1 MMAILSAYYNLIPI
15 TLLQGVIY
23 AFVAPAIM
31 IPFRLL
37 SFPDLTAEG
46 SFPLGA
52 SVTAATLAAG
62 LEPISATLLALVAG
76 FAAGATTALIHRI
89 FRLNT
94 LLCGILVVT
103 MLYSIDIR
111 IMGKPN
117 IPMFTYDDLF
127 GMFLGDH
134 TRSLTARI
142 LFVLALVL
150 LCTIALYA
158 FLKTEMG
165 FALRAVGASQTMARA
180 QGLSISYYVVLGIG
194 MAGALSAM
202 GGSILAQS
210 QSFADVNMGFGV
222 LVNGLAA
229 LIRRAVDRPKHAR
242 ASACGAARRRHRLLS
257 GGQLCAGTRHAAVGF
272 EAVDRPVRVVVAR
285 PAAAAK
291 PRSALGNDRLSVLIY
306 SHHD

>member
-1 MMAILSAYYNLIPI
+1 MTAILSAYYNLIPI

-23 AFVAPAIM
+23 AFVALAIM

-52 SVTAATLAAG
+52 SVTAAMLAAG

-76 FAAGATTALIHRI
+76 FAAGTTTALIHRI

-127 GMFLGDH
+127 GIFLGDYA
-134 TRSLTARI
+134 RSLTARI
-142 LFVLALVL
+142 LFVTALVVL
-150 LCTIALYA
+150 FTVALYC

-194 MAGALSAM
+194 MAGALAAM

-229 LIRRAVDRPKHAR
+229 LIVGEQLVGRNTLAR
-242 ASACGAARRRHRLLS
+242 QLAAPLVGAIVYYQVVSFALALGMQPSDLKLLTGIFVLLLLGLPLLRNRAARS
-257 GGQLCAGTRHAAVGF
+257 DMIG
-272 EAVDRPVRVVVAR
+272 
-285 PAAAAK
+285 
-291 PRSALGNDRLSVLIY
+291 
-306 SHHD
+306 

>member
-1 MMAILSAYYNLIPI
+1 MTAILTAYYNLIPI

-23 AFVAPAIM
+23 AFVALAIM

-52 SVTAATLAAG
+52 SVTAAMLAAG
-62 LEPISATLLALVAG
+62 LEPVLATLLALIAG
-76 FAAGATTALIHRI
+76 FAAGATTALIHRV

-127 GMFLGDH
+127 GIFLGDH
-134 TRSLTARI
+134 ARSLTARI
-142 LFVLALVL
+142 LFVTALAVMF
-150 LCTIALYA
+150 TVALYA

-229 LIRRAVDRPKHAR
+229 LIVGEQLVGRNTLAR
-242 ASACGAARRRHRLLS
+242 QLAAPLVGAIVYY
-257 GGQLCAGTRHAAVGF
+257 Q
-272 EAVDRPVRVVVAR
+272 VVSFAL
-285 PAAAAK
+285 
-291 PRSALGNDRLSVLIY
+291 ALGMQPSDLKLLTGIFVLLLLGLPLLKNRTARSDMIG
-306 SHHD
+306 

>member
-1 MMAILSAYYNLIPI
+1 MVAILSAYYNLIPI

-23 AFVAPAIM
+23 AFVALAIM

-52 SVTAATLAAG
+52 SVTAAMLAAG

-127 GMFLGDH
+127 AIFLGGHSRD
-134 TRSLTARI
+134 LTPRI
-142 LFVLALVL
+142 LFVLALVV
-150 LCTIALYA
+150 LCTVALYA

-165 FALRAVGASQTMARA
+165 FALRAVGASPTMARA

-194 MAGALSAM
+194 MAGAMSAM

-229 LIRRAVDRPKHAR
+229 LIVGEQLIGRNTLAR
-242 ASACGAARRRHRLLS
+242 QLAAPLVGAIVYYQVVSFALALGMQPSDLKLLTGLFVLLLLGLPLLRNRAARS
-257 GGQLCAGTRHAAVGF
+257 EMIG
-272 EAVDRPVRVVVAR
+272 
-285 PAAAAK
+285 
-291 PRSALGNDRLSVLIY
+291 
-306 SHHD
+306 

>member
-1 MMAILSAYYNLIPI
+1 MTAILSAYANLIPI

-23 AFVAPAIM
+23 AFVALGIM

-37 SFPDLTAEG
+37 AFPDLTAEG

-52 SVTAATLAAG
+52 SVTAAALAAG
-62 LEPISATLLALVAG
+62 FGPLTATALALMAG
-76 FAAGATTALIHRI
+76 LMAGATTALIHRVL
-89 FRLNT
+89 RLNT

-127 GMFLGDH
+127 SIFLGAH
-134 TRSLTARI
+134 ARDLAPRI
-142 LFVLALVL
+142 ALVSGAAV
-150 LCTIALYA
+150 LCTLALYA

-165 FALRAVGASQTMARA
+165 FALRAVGASQSMARA
-180 QGLSISYYVVLGIG
+180 QGLSVSSYVLLGIG
-194 MAGALSAM
+194 MAGALSAL

-222 LVNGLAA
+222 LVNGLASLIVGEQLIGRQTLLRQLAAPLVGAIVYYQVVSLA
-229 LIRRAVDRPKHAR
+229 L
-242 ASACGAARRRHRLLS
+242 
-257 GGQLCAGTRHAAVGF
+257 
-272 EAVDRPVRVVVAR
+272 
-285 PAAAAK
+285 
-291 PRSALGNDRLSVLIY
+291 ALGMQPSDLKLLTGLFVLLLLALPLLRRNAER
-306 SHHD
+306 SEMPG

>member
-1 MMAILSAYYNLIPI
+1 MTILQAYYNLIPI

-23 AFVAPAIM
+23 AFVALGIM

-52 SVTAATLAAG
+52 SVTAAVLAAG
-62 LEPISATLLALVAG
+62 ADPVSATALAIVAG

-127 GMFLGDH
+127 SIFLGEWS
-134 TRSLTARI
+134 RSLTGRI
-142 LFVLALVL
+142 VFVGAIAIVF
-150 LCTIALYA
+150 TAALYS
-158 FLKTEMG
+158 FLKTQMG
-165 FALRAVGASQTMARA
+165 LALRAVGASQSMARA

-194 MAGALSAM
+194 IAGALSAL
-202 GGSILAQS
+202 GGSILAQN

-222 LVNGLAA
+222 LVNGLASLIVGEQLIGRQTLARQLAAPLVGAVVYYQVVSFA
-229 LIRRAVDRPKHAR
+229 L
-242 ASACGAARRRHRLLS
+242 
-257 GGQLCAGTRHAAVGF
+257 
-272 EAVDRPVRVVVAR
+272 
-285 PAAAAK
+285 
-291 PRSALGNDRLSVLIY
+291 ALGMQPSDLKLLTGLFVLILLGLPLLKGRTARQ
-306 SHHD
+306 DTLA

>member
-23 AFVAPAIM
+23 AFVALAIM

-52 SVTAATLAAG
+52 SVTAAMLAAG

-142 LFVLALVL
+142 LFVLALVV
-150 LCTIALYA
+150 LCTVALYA

-229 LIRRAVDRPKHAR
+229 LIVGEQLIGRSTLAR
-242 ASACGAARRRHRLLS
+242 QLAAPLVGAIVYYQVVSFALALGMQPSDLKLLTGLFVLLLLGVPLLRNRAARS
-257 GGQLCAGTRHAAVGF
+257 EMIG
-272 EAVDRPVRVVVAR
+272 
-285 PAAAAK
+285 
-291 PRSALGNDRLSVLIY
+291 
-306 SHHD
+306 

>member
-1 MMAILSAYYNLIPI
+1 MAILQAYTNLIPV

-23 AFVAPAIM
+23 AFVALGIM

-52 SVTAATLAAG
+52 SVTAAILAAG
-62 LEPISATLLALVAG
+62 ADPVSATILAIAAG
-76 FAAGATTALIHRI
+76 FVAGATTALIHRL

-117 IPMFTYDDLF
+117 IPMFTYDD
-127 GMFLGDH
+127 MFSILGNWS
-134 TRSLTARI
+134 RSLGARI
-142 LFVLALVL
+142 ALVSAIAII
-150 LCTIALYA
+150 CTIALYC

-165 FALRAVGASQTMARA
+165 LALRAVGASQSMARA
-180 QGLSISYYVVLGIG
+180 QGLSTSYYVILGIG
-194 MAGALSAM
+194 IAGALSAL
-202 GGSILAQS
+202 GGSILAQN

-222 LVNGLAA
+222 LVNGLASLIVGEQLIGRQTLARQLAAPLVGAVVYYQVVSFA
-229 LIRRAVDRPKHAR
+229 L
-242 ASACGAARRRHRLLS
+242 
-257 GGQLCAGTRHAAVGF
+257 
-272 EAVDRPVRVVVAR
+272 
-285 PAAAAK
+285 
-291 PRSALGNDRLSVLIY
+291 ALGMQPSDLKLLTGLFVLALLGLPLLR
-306 SHHD
+306 SRRTQSDALA

>member
-1 MMAILSAYYNLIPI
+1 MAILQAYYNLIPV

-23 AFVAPAIM
+23 AFVALGIM

-52 SVTAATLAAG
+52 SVSAAVLAAG
-62 LEPISATLLALVAG
+62 ADPVSATAMAIVAG

-117 IPMFTYDDLF
+117 IPLFTYDDLF
-127 GMFLGDH
+127 SIFLGGWS
-134 TRSLTARI
+134 RSLGARI
-142 LFVLALVL
+142 AFVGAIAIV
-150 LCTIALYA
+150 CTVALYC

-165 FALRAVGASQTMARA
+165 LALRAVGASQSMARA

-194 MAGALSAM
+194 IAGALSAL
-202 GGSILAQS
+202 GGSILAQN

-222 LVNGLAA
+222 LVNGLASLIVGEQLIGRQTLARQLAAPLVGAIVYYQVVSFA
-229 LIRRAVDRPKHAR
+229 L
-242 ASACGAARRRHRLLS
+242 
-257 GGQLCAGTRHAAVGF
+257 
-272 EAVDRPVRVVVAR
+272 
-285 PAAAAK
+285 
-291 PRSALGNDRLSVLIY
+291 ALGMQPSDLKLLTGLFVLALLGLPLLK
-306 SHHD
+306 SRTSRTDALA

>member
-1 MMAILSAYYNLIPI
+1 MSVLTAYYNLIPI

-23 AFVAPAIM
+23 AFVALAIM
-31 IPFRLL
+31 IPFRVL

-52 SVTAATLAAG
+52 SVTAAALAAG
-62 LEPISATLLALVAG
+62 SDPVSATMLALLAG
-76 FAAGATTALIHRI
+76 FAAGATTAIIHRV

-117 IPMFTYDDLF
+117 IPLFTYEDLF
-127 GMFLGDH
+127 SISLGDYS
-134 TRSLTARI
+134 RLLSARI
-142 LFVLALVL
+142 VAVTACVVI
-150 LCTIALYA
+150 CTIALYC

-165 FALRAVGASQTMARA
+165 LALRAVGASQSMARA
-180 QGLSISYYVVLGIG
+180 QGLSISYYVIFGIG
-194 MAGALSAM
+194 LAGALSAI
-202 GGSILAQS
+202 GGSILAQN

-229 LIRRAVDRPKHAR
+229 LIVGEQLIGRQSLARQLAAPLVGAVVYY
-242 ASACGAARRRHRLLS
+242 
-257 GGQLCAGTRHAAVGF
+257 Q
-272 EAVDRPVRVVVAR
+272 VVSFAL
-285 PAAAAK
+285 
-291 PRSALGNDRLSVLIY
+291 ALGLQPSDLKLLTGLFVLILLGLPLLKGRAGRP
-306 SHHD
+306 DALA

>member
-1 MMAILSAYYNLIPI
+1 MAILQAYTNLIPV

-23 AFVAPAIM
+23 AFVALGIM

-52 SVTAATLAAG
+52 SVTAAILAAG
-62 LEPISATLLALVAG
+62 ADPVSATILAIAAG
-76 FAAGATTALIHRI
+76 FVAGATTALIHRL

-117 IPMFTYDDLF
+117 IPMFTYDD
-127 GMFLGDH
+127 MFSILGNWS
-134 TRSLTARI
+134 RSLGARI
-142 LFVLALVL
+142 ALVSAIAII
-150 LCTIALYA
+150 CTIALYC

-165 FALRAVGASQTMARA
+165 LALRAVGASQSMARA
-180 QGLSISYYVVLGIG
+180 QGLSTSYYVILGIG
-194 MAGALSAM
+194 IAGALSAL
-202 GGSILAQS
+202 GGSILAQN

-222 LVNGLAA
+222 LDNGLASLNVGEQLIGRQTLARQLAAPLVGAVVYYQVVSFA
-229 LIRRAVDRPKHAR
+229 L
-242 ASACGAARRRHRLLS
+242 
-257 GGQLCAGTRHAAVGF
+257 
-272 EAVDRPVRVVVAR
+272 
-285 PAAAAK
+285 
-291 PRSALGNDRLSVLIY
+291 ALGMQPSDLKLLTGLFVLALLGLPLLR
-306 SHHD
+306 SRRTQSDALA

>member
-23 AFVAPAIM
+23 AFVALAIM

-52 SVTAATLAAG
+52 SVTAAMLAAG

-117 IPMFTYDDLF
+117 IPMFNYDDLF

-142 LFVLALVL
+142 LFVLVLVV
-150 LCTIALYA
+150 LCTVALYA

-180 QGLSISYYVVLGIG
+180 QGLSISSYVVLGIG
-194 MAGALSAM
+194 MAGAMSAL

-229 LIRRAVDRPKHAR
+229 LIVGEQLIGRSTLAR
-242 ASACGAARRRHRLLS
+242 QLAAPLVGAIVYYQVVSFALALGMQPSDLKLLTGLFVLLLLGLPLLRNRAARS
-257 GGQLCAGTRHAAVGF
+257 EMIG
-272 EAVDRPVRVVVAR
+272 
-285 PAAAAK
+285 
-291 PRSALGNDRLSVLIY
+291 
-306 SHHD
+306 

>member
-1 MMAILSAYYNLIPI
+1 MTAILSAYYNLIPI

-23 AFVAPAIM
+23 AFVALGIM

-52 SVTAATLAAG
+52 SVTAAALAAGFGPLPATAMALAAG
-62 LEPISATLLALVAG
+62 LM
-76 FAAGATTALIHRI
+76 AGATTALIHRA

-117 IPMFTYDDLF
+117 IPMFTYDDMF
-127 GMFLGDH
+127 SIFLG
-134 TRSLTARI
+134 TYARD
-142 LFVLALVL
+142 LAPRIALVSGAVL
-150 LCTIALYA
+150 LCTAALYA

-165 FALRAVGASQTMARA
+165 FALRAVGASQSMARA
-180 QGLSISYYVVLGIG
+180 QGLSVSSYVLLGIG
-194 MAGALSAM
+194 MAGALSAL

-222 LVNGLAA
+222 LVNGLASLIVGEQLIGRQTLVRQLAAPLVGAIVYYQVVSFA
-229 LIRRAVDRPKHAR
+229 LALGMQPSDLK
-242 ASACGAARRRHRLLS
+242 LLT
-257 GGQLCAGTRHAAVGF
+257 GLFVLVLLALPLLR
-272 EAVDRPVRVVVAR
+272 
-285 PAAAAK
+285 
-291 PRSALGNDRLSVLIY
+291 RSADRSEMPG
-306 SHHD
+306 

>member
-1 MMAILSAYYNLIPI
+1 MEILQGYYNLIPI
-15 TLLQGVIY
+15 TLLQGAIY
-23 AFVAPAIM
+23 AFVALGIM

-52 SVTAATLAAG
+52 SVTAAILAAG
-62 LEPISATLLALVAG
+62 ADPVSATALAIAAG
-76 FAAGATTALIHRI
+76 FAAGATTAVIHRV

-127 GMFLGDH
+127 SIFLGNWS
-134 TRSLTARI
+134 RSLAARVSFVSAIVIACTA
-142 LFVLALVL
+142 
-150 LCTIALYA
+150 ALYC

-165 FALRAVGASQTMARA
+165 LALRAVGASQSMARA
-180 QGLSISYYVVLGIG
+180 QGLATSYYVILGIG
-194 MAGALSAM
+194 IAGSLSAL
-202 GGSILAQS
+202 GGSILAQN

-222 LVNGLAA
+222 LVNGLASLIVGEQLIGRHTLARQLAAPLVGAIVYYQVVSFA
-229 LIRRAVDRPKHAR
+229 L
-242 ASACGAARRRHRLLS
+242 
-257 GGQLCAGTRHAAVGF
+257 
-272 EAVDRPVRVVVAR
+272 
-285 PAAAAK
+285 
-291 PRSALGNDRLSVLIY
+291 ALGMQPSDLKLLTGLFVLALLGLPLLR
-306 SHHD
+306 SRRPPSDALA

>member
-1 MMAILSAYYNLIPI
+1 MAILQAYYNLIPI
-15 TLLQGVIY
+15 TLLQGAIY
-23 AFVAPAIM
+23 AFVALGIM

-52 SVTAATLAAG
+52 SVTAAILAAG
-62 LEPISATLLALVAG
+62 ADPVSATALAIAAG
-76 FAAGATTALIHRI
+76 FMAGATTAMIHRI

-127 GMFLGDH
+127 SIFLGGWS
-134 TRSLTARI
+134 RFLSARI
-142 LFVLALVL
+142 AFVTSIVL
-150 LCTIALYA
+150 ICTGALYG
-158 FLKTEMG
+158 FLRTEMG
-165 FALRAVGASQTMARA
+165 LALRAVGASQSMARA

-194 MAGALSAM
+194 IAGALSAL
-202 GGSILAQS
+202 GGSILAQN

-222 LVNGLAA
+222 LVNGLASLIVGEQLIGRQTLARQLAAPLVGAVVYYQVVSFA
-229 LIRRAVDRPKHAR
+229 LALGMQPSDLKLLTGLFVLVLLGLPLLRGR
-242 ASACGAARRRHRLLS
+242 AARPDALS
-257 GGQLCAGTRHAAVGF
+257 
-272 EAVDRPVRVVVAR
+272 
-285 PAAAAK
+285 
-291 PRSALGNDRLSVLIY
+291 
-306 SHHD
+306 

>member
-1 MMAILSAYYNLIPI
+1 MMAILSSYYNLIPI

-23 AFVAPAIM
+23 AFVALAIM

-52 SVTAATLAAG
+52 SVTAAMLAAG

-142 LFVLALVL
+142 LFVLALVV
-150 LCTIALYA
+150 LCTVALYA

-194 MAGALSAM
+194 MAGAMSAL

-229 LIRRAVDRPKHAR
+229 LIVGEQLIGRSTLVHQLAAPLVGAVVYYQVVSFALALGMQPSDLKLLTGIFVLLLLGLPLLRNR
-242 ASACGAARRRHRLLS
+242 AARS
-257 GGQLCAGTRHAAVGF
+257 EMIA
-272 EAVDRPVRVVVAR
+272 
-285 PAAAAK
+285 
-291 PRSALGNDRLSVLIY
+291 
-306 SHHD
+306 